1 MRLLRILALP
11 LALVATALL
20 SACTGVGDGGQ
31 SGVDDFLAR
40 GATVVSDGATPNRY
54 VDFVK
59 VSGDRTSACIAIEAH
74 RDVFDLFA
82 VAFTVSY
89 DPAMLRYSG
98 FIDSDSC
105 LGTGAAVLPTQVD
118 TSAPGRIIVGQSRN
132 SATTSTGVTC
142 GRVVQLCFDVIG
154 EGDTRLEF
162 TGNRALL
169 ASDGSTITNDW
180 VGATVQTR
188 L

>member
-1 MRLLRILALP
+1 MRLLRILALSSGV
-11 LALVATALL
+11 VATALL
-20 SACTGVGDGGQ
+20 SACTGVGDGGE
-31 SGVDDFLAR
+31 SGVNSFLNR
-40 GATVVSDGATPNRY
+40 GATIVSDGATANRY

-59 VSGDRTSACIAIEAH
+59 VTGDRTSACIGIEAH
-74 RDVFDLFA
+74 RDVFDLFSA
-82 VAFTVSY
+82 AFTVSY
-89 DPAMLRYSG
+89 DATKLRYTG
-98 FIDSDSC
+98 LIDSDSC

-118 TSAPGRIIVGQSRN
+118 ASVPGRIIVGQSRN
-132 SATTSTGVTC
+132 AATTTTGVTC
-142 GRVVQLCFDVIG
+142 GRLIQLCFDVIG

-169 ASDGSTITNDW
+169 ASDGSTISNDW